1 MSLLE
6 RVKLTI
12 TEEKND
18 ADDTRSKAQ
27 KFTDKINKAR
37 EERRKLKTGTDGKR
51 ARRVINATGEKK
63 KGSFSKGNLSFPG
76 DRSGAYQATK
86 SDIEARKGFKDVK
99 PGGLKADEKNPYVK
113 REVRRGRVKDLGGDI
128 FDQPK
133 FSQKEFDKSI
143 GGSKKPTDA
152 AAPGDF
158 GKPKTKKTFKNFR
171 QDQGFNAKKKAIQDI
186 RASDKRLYDAGVGK
200 KPSLVQQRKFAKDAF
215 KKAQQKQ
222 QAEFNRQQRLSRMY
236 SPFDDG
242 DVGNPDAS
250 KSSKSTPKKVKA
262 SSGAK
267 VEFPSGSP
275 EMGGES
281 KKFASRKRTPAPQI
295 KSVKKSK
302 TPPPLN
308 KSTAKLDTKTS
319 GGLRITQNL
328 TPRDSNKSTKAFTR
342 KSVVDKISRMDRSQQ
357 QNLIKN
363 NPGAAGRIQS
373 TLSKT
378 GNQEV
383 PKLSRTVTQGIGKG
397 ATSKVTGNKDFATF
411 MKNNKINNTS
421 IGKKKVDLPKF
432 GKNSGVTNPSFMKKV
447 TPKVRKS
454 LKPAAKIFNK
464 LGPFGKLVTAGII
477 GYGIVKGTQAG
488 LDYAGKK
495 IQGAGKKK
503 GIPSVIGSPL
513 RYTTGSKK
521 GQRKFF
527 DISTMKRKTF
537 KPSDFR
543 DMDKTSKTYGQV
555 DAGFNDKADQNL
567 QKRIRNAANKK

>member
-63 KGSFSKGNLSFPG
+63 TGSFSKGNLSFPG

-186 RASDKRLYDAGVGK
+186 RASDQRLGK
-200 KPSLVQQRKFAKDAF
+200 PLSKVQQRKFAKAAF
-215 KKAQQKQ
+215 KKAQAKQ
-222 QAEFNRQQRLSRMY
+222 QAEFNRQQRLSKMY

-242 DVGNPDAS
+242 DLGNPEFT
-250 KSSKSTPKKVKA
+250 KKTPKKVKA

-281 KKFASRKRTPAPQI
+281 KKFAGRKRTPAPQVTKPTTNFDA
-295 KSVKKSK
+295 KSVKPTTGKKVTNSKGIGNMFRGKENKAAKQAAIDIMRGK
-302 TPPPLN
+302 TP
-308 KSTAKLDTKTS
+308 STS
-319 GGLRITQNL
+319 I
-328 TPRDSNKSTKAFTR
+328 
-342 KSVVDKISRMDRSQQ
+342 
-357 QNLIKN
+357 
-363 NPGAAGRIQS
+363 
-373 TLSKT
+373 
-378 GNQEV
+378 
-383 PKLSRTVTQGIGKG
+383 PKLSGSVTRPKVTSDYDRVQNVRSRAKAGQYYQKDLDIATKASPETKGSKIKFSKFDKFAKKIKDSKLGGLALKGIRKNKYVAG
-397 ATSKVTGNKDFATF
+397 ATALAGAYGLYSALKP
-411 MKNNKINNTS
+411 
-421 IGKKKVDLPKF
+421 KKKTDTLSFKNKNIVAGPTIKDSSGKPKYF
-432 GKNSGVTNPSFMKKV
+432 KLGKTI
-447 TPKVRKS
+447 TPKD
-454 LKPAAKIFNK
+454 LEN
-464 LGPFGKLVTAGII
+464 TN
-477 GYGIVKGTQAG
+477 Y
-488 LDYAGKK
+488 
-495 IQGAGKKK
+495 
-503 GIPSVIGSPL
+503 
-513 RYTTGSKK
+513 SKK
-521 GQRKFF
+521 LK
-527 DISTMKRKTF
+527 
-537 KPSDFR
+537 
-543 DMDKTSKTYGQV
+543 
-555 DAGFNDKADQNL
+555 
-567 QKRIRNAANKK
+567 